1 MMRGGGFGG
10 LWVGGGGREG
20 WEGGV
25 GRGWGWGRGGMGK
38 VKKAQDPLFFAR
50 ICFTVL

>member
-10 LWVGGGGREG
+10 LW
-20 WEGGV
+20 
-25 GRGWGWGRGGMGK
+25 GWGRGGIGI

-50 ICFTVL
+50 MCFTVLCVVLHTYA